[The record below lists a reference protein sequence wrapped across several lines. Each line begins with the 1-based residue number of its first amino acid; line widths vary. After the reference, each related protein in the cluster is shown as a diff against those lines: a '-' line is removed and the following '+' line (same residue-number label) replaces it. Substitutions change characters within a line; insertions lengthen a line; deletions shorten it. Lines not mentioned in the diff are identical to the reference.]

1 MEVLDKLL
9 EKSNKSVSI
18 EKKELLLRSEKD
30 KVTQILLALSKI
42 NIESGELNK
51 NVLEYVEL
59 SSKYKINNFKSENL
73 EVIISE
79 LLFEI
84 LNLSNQLNV
93 DVKKAL
99 QKKLD
104 LLEKIDKI

>member
-1 MEVLDKLL
+1 LK
-9 EKSNKSVSI
+9 
-18 EKKELLLRSEKD
+18 KKELLLRSEKD